1 MNLKARYP
9 KITKSLEI
17 IIRRY
22 NQANVS
28 NNAIVLA
35 YYALM
40 SIAPIILIAGNLIA
54 RFDLKSGQI
63 LAYAQEVIPSNVYQ
77 TFKPI
82 LVSFLSSGS
91 SSSLSIGI
99 LVTIWS
105 ASKIIAAIRRS
116 LNEAYGVDDAQ
127 GAILTRIIAF
137 FLTLGLLLLI
147 VGLAIF
153 FTLSQVI
160 LDLVLSLTH
169 LTRAIIP
176 NWINQLLENKNLIT
190 FVGMFV
196 VAMLL
201 YYFVPNAQV
210 KLRYIWI
217 GALVTTIGWIVISQ
231 GFRIYIELFAK
242 RITSYQTIG
251 SLIVLMF
258 WLNFSGILLMF
269 GGVVNASVQEWFE
282 EKIEPKSPRVMRRIF
297 HQFFKR
303 NKDKSPKAKNKSP
316 KA

>member
-176 NWINQLLENKNLIT
+176 DWINQLLENKNLIT

-231 GFRIYIELFAK
+231 GFRIYIELFAR

-303 NKDKSPKAKNKSP
+303 NKNKSP

>member
-9 KITKSLEI
+9 KIMKSLEI

-63 LAYAQEVIPSNVYQ
+63 LAYAQKVIPSNVYQ

-160 LDLVLSLTH
+160 LDLILSLTN

-303 NKDKSPKAKNKSP
+303 NKNKSPKAKNESP
-316 KA
+316 KS

>member
-1 MNLKARYP
+1 MKLKDRYP
-9 KITKSLEI
+9 KITKGLEI
-17 IIRRY
+17 LIRRY

-40 SIAPIILIAGNLIA
+40 SIAPIILIAGNIVA
-54 RFDLKSGQI
+54 RFSLKTEQI
-63 LAYAQEVIPSNVYQ
+63 LAYAQEFIPSNIYK

-91 SSSLSIGI
+91 SGSLSIGI
-99 LVTIWS
+99 VVSIWS
-105 ASKIIAAIRRS
+105 ASQIIAAIRRS
-116 LNEAYGVDDAQ
+116 LNEAYGVKNAQ
-127 GAILTRIIAF
+127 GAILTRVIAF

-147 VGLAIF
+147 VGFAIF

-160 LDLVLSLTH
+160 MDLILNLTN
-169 LTRAIIP
+169 LTKAIIP
-176 NWINQLLENKNLIT
+176 DWINQLLANKNLIT
-190 FVGMFV
+190 FVGMFL
-196 VAMLL
+196 VAISL
-201 YYFVPNAQV
+201 YYFVPNAKV
-210 KLRYIWI
+210 RLRYVWT

-231 GFRIYIELFAK
+231 GFRLYVELFAR

-282 EKIEPKSPRVMRRIF
+282 QTIEPKSPRMIRRIRRRL
-297 HQFFKR
+297 FK
-303 NKDKSPKAKNKSP
+303 KKSS
-316 KA
+316 

>member
-303 NKDKSPKAKNKSP
+303 NKNKSLKAKNKSP

>member
-303 NKDKSPKAKNKSP
+303 NKDKSPKSKNKSP

>member
-303 NKDKSPKAKNKSP
+303 NKDKSPKS
-316 KA
+316 

>member
-282 EKIEPKSPRVMRRIF
+282 EKIEPKSPRVMRQIF

-303 NKDKSPKAKNKSP
+303 NKDKSPKSKNKSP

>member
-116 LNEAYGVDDAQ
+116 LNEAYGVDDVQ

-303 NKDKSPKAKNKSP
+303 NKDKSPKSKNKSP

>member
-9 KITKSLEI
+9 KIMKSLEI

-22 NQANVS
+22 GQANVS

-40 SIAPIILIAGNLIA
+40 SIAPIILIAGNIIA
-54 RFDLKSGQI
+54 RFDLKTGQI

-116 LNEAYGVDDAQ
+116 LNEAYGVNDAQ
-127 GAILTRIIAF
+127 GAILTRVIAF

-153 FTLSQVI
+153 FTLSQLILDVI
-160 LDLVLSLTH
+160 LNLTN

-190 FVGMFV
+190 FVGMFI

-201 YYFVPNAQV
+201 YYFVPNAKV
-210 KLRYIWI
+210 KLRYIWT

-231 GFRIYIELFAK
+231 GFRVYIELFAK
-242 RITSYQTIG
+242 RITTYQTIG

-282 EKIEPKSPRVMRRIF
+282 QTIEPKSPRMIRRIRR
-297 HQFFKR
+297 QFFKR
-303 NKDKSPKAKNKSP
+303 KKTRNEK
-316 KA
+316 